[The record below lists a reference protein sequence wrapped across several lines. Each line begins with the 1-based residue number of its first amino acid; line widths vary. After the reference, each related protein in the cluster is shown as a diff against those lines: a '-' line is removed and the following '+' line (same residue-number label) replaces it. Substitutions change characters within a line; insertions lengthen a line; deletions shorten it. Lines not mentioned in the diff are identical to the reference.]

1 MLYVVATAEH
11 GVALPVIA
19 PGVAGADVGVT
30 AKVAAE
36 DVPHVPVA
44 VTLTLPAV
52 ALGVAEMLFVV
63 DAPVQP
69 PGNVQV

>member
-1 MLYVVATAEH
+1 M
-11 GVALPVIA
+11 IA
-19 PGVAGADVGVT
+19 PGCAGAVVGVT

-63 DAPVQP
+63 DVPVQP
-69 PGNVQV
+69 PGKVQV

>member
-1 MLYVVATAEH
+1 MLYVIATAEH
-11 GVALPVIA
+11 GVAVPVIV
-19 PGVAGADVGVT
+19 PGVAGAAVGVT

-63 DAPVQP
+63 DVPVQP

>member
-1 MLYVVATAEH
+1 MLYVVEIPEH

-19 PGVAGADVGVT
+19 PGCAGAVVGVT

-52 ALGVAEMLFVV
+52 ALGVAEILFVV
-63 DAPVQP
+63 DVPVQP
-69 PGNVQV
+69 PGKVQV